1 MQDRLWRIPV
11 LTTLFVAPLIIGAC
25 SSGGQSSGIAQGPS
39 DSALEARIA
48 APPDTVIQRAWETL
62 RADGVTP
69 RSFQRLTGDTANVAS
84 MESEWIYV
92 PNVYPTAPL
101 GSLPESEKYIKMLFW
116 AQPFRGGTVLYI
128 EPIYDPT
135 DLPTEPTNW
144 ARTRPLPSAHPAWQ
158 YVQYTAEQ
166 LARRME
172 Q

>member
-1 MQDRLWRIPV
+1 MESGTSRVSMAAAL
-11 LTTLFVAPLIIGAC
+11 LITACVFAAC
-25 SSGGQSSGIAQGPS
+25 SAGGQSSGIARGPS
-39 DSALEARIA
+39 DRALEARVA

-69 RSFQRLTGDTANVAS
+69 RSFQRTTGDTANVAT

-92 PNVYPTAPL
+92 PYVYPTAPL

-128 EPIYDPT
+128 EPVYDPL
-135 DLPTEPTNW
+135 DVPTEPTNW
-144 ARTRPLPSAHPAWQ
+144 ARTRTLPSMHPAWQ
-158 YVQYTAEQ
+158 YVQYTADQ